1 VVSGFVDL
9 LLCAVIRVNL
19 LCCGAGLEIYPFNG
33 SYELMKRHLSA
44 AHLDVYHNKY
54 SKVADY
60 SADDDTIPKPR
71 FVVNRI
77 PKEQW
82 KLGPDEIEEKRL
94 EASTRVEGRFGGGS
108 IWYPGT
114 ICTSNADG
122 TYKILYDDGDIE
134 DHVAREFVRTI

>member
-1 VVSGFVDL
+1 
-9 LLCAVIRVNL
+9 
-19 LCCGAGLEIYPFNG
+19 
-33 SYELMKRHLSA
+33 
-44 AHLDVYHNKY
+44 
-54 SKVADY
+54 VADY